1 MSKFYLVAVVLL
13 FMLAAYVVVF
23 QGGAV
28 RFGDVEIKS
37 NQNTSIEKSSLPDS
51 QVRTQE
57 QNATV
62 NGSGNAVNASGGASV
77 SIKP

>member
-1 MSKFYLVAVVLL
+1 MSKFYWVAFVLV
-13 FMLAAYVVVF
+13 FILAAYVVVF
-23 QGGAV
+23 EGGGV
-28 RFGDVEIKS
+28 KFGNIEIKS
-37 NQNTSIEKSSLPDS
+37 NQSASIEKNNLPDS